1 MFLIYEELAELTGY
15 KRPSD
20 QRKWL
25 NDRGWAFEVSA
36 NGRNCVL
43 LEEARHRMLS
53 TNPKHDR
60 SSEPDLSV
68 LRELS

>member
-25 NDRGWAFEVSA
+25 NDRRWAFEVSA

-43 LEEARHRMLS
+43 LEEVRLRMLS
-53 TNPKHDR
+53 GAPNHDS
-60 SSEPDLSV
+60 SSELDLSV